1 MRRTLFAGLRMVV
14 LAAAAAS
21 CASGAPA
28 ATEPPRAATATP
40 SPEPVPVAASATPRP
55 SETAPAA
62 RTTFVIVPEESEV
75 RFVIEEI
82 LAGSPKT
89 VVGTTSAVQGSIAGD
104 FADPAS
110 AAIDPIVVDLST
122 LRTDN
127 SFRNRAIHDA
137 ILQTGIAANRYAVF
151 EVDEIGGLPGVA
163 VPGTSYELSLTGDLT
178 IHGVTRRVTFAAT
191 VTPVSPARLEGTARL
206 TIPYGEF
213 DVRILRLPPQVA
225 SVGDLVTLEID
236 FVAVAGEL

>member
-1 MRRTLFAGLRMVV
+1 VRRTLFAGLLMTAI
-14 LAAAAAS
+14 AAAAAS
-21 CASGAPA
+21 CASGVPA
-28 ATEPPRAATATP
+28 ATEPPPAPTP
-40 SPEPVPVAASATPRP
+40 SPAPGVDEVPATPQPSATP
-55 SETAPAA
+55 PAA

-75 RFVIEEI
+75 RFLIDEI
-82 LAGSPKT
+82 LAGSAKT
-89 VVGTTSAVQGSIAGD
+89 VVGTTTAVQGSISGD

-110 AAIDPIVVDLST
+110 ASLAPIVVDLST

-137 ILQTGIAANRYAVF
+137 ILQTGIEANRYAVF
-151 EVDEIGGLPGVA
+151 EIDEIEGLPEVA

-178 IHGVTRRVTFAAT
+178 IHGVTRRVTFAAM
-191 VTPVSPARLEGTARL
+191 VTPVSPTRLEGTAWL
-206 TIPYGEF
+206 TIPYAEF

-236 FVAVAGEL
+236 FVAVASEL